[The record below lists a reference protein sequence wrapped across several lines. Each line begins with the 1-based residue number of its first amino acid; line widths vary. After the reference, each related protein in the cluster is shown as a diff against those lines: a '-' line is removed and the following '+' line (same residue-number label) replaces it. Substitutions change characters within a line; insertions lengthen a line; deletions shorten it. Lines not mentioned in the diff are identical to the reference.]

1 MYEIDTCRPRSQ
13 RTGKSKHWRNI
24 YGPDLGNRW
33 ASDKNKRG
41 YADAPDIYENFEFS
55 QRNKPLKAMIGVAL
69 LVALALILARMHPVP
84 HEIPAP
90 PSIAAPTN

>member
-1 MYEIDTCRPRSQ
+1 MALIS
-13 RTGKSKHWRNI
+13 
-24 YGPDLGNRW
+24 GNRW

-90 PSIAAPTN
+90 PSISAPAN